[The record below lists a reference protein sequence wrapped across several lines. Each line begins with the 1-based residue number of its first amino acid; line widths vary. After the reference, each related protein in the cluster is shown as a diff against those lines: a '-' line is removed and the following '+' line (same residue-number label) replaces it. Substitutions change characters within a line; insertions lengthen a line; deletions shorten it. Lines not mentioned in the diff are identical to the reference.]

1 MCGGNE
7 MERFGLKESIIKDEI
22 LYQTFQKAYF
32 KLKEF
37 IDTDNKTEIS
47 QMAIIHAYEYTFE
60 LWWRAVQKHLEYI
73 EDIQDYGPNATIK
86 NAFQYGV
93 IEDGQTWMDMLKDRN
108 MTAHTY
114 KEDVANDIYQR
125 IITKH
130 IHALQQFVE
139 DFDGKI

>member
-1 MCGGNE
+1 MPNN
-7 MERFGLKESIIKDEI
+7 LIES
-22 LYQTFQKAYF
+22 YQAFRRAYL

-37 IDTDNKTEIS
+37 IEKDDETEVS
-47 QMAIIHAYEYTFE
+47 QAAIIHAYEYTFE
-60 LWWRAVQKHLEYI
+60 LWWKTVQRYLEYVGTV
-73 EDIQDYGPNATIK
+73 QDYGPNATIK